1 MYYLHLFNLQ
11 CLKTWIESEISR
23 NNPNIKCPSNGLVCK
38 GGQSVIKMEEIE
50 NIVSHD
56 FLVKHKSA
64 LMDLKIAKNKNL
76 IWCPRPDCNTACNVT
91 DGSTNAVCPTC
102 FKDFCVRCLNDPHFE
117 STCEEMIED
126 FTDLNVKECPTCSLP
141 IQRNRGCRILT
152 CSRCSESF
160 CWDCSK
166 PRKSCACKST
176 LPRQHILT
184 LFSHLVCYFFIYRCV
199 YIECNVWYFCACFI
213 SYGFLLYFSVWP
225 QFYHL
230 YGAEIDDMW
239 YRFFG

>member
-76 IWCPRPDCNTACNVT
+76 IWCPRPDCNTACNVI

-152 CSRCSESF
+152 CSRCSEKF

-166 PRKSCACKST
+166 PKKSCACKWT
-176 LPRQHILT
+176 LTRQQT
-184 LFSHLVCYFFIYRCV
+184 LFFHLVCYFLMYVFV
-199 YIECNVWYFCACFI
+199 YILECNVWYFCACYICFGFI
-213 SYGFLLYFSVWP
+213 LYWVIWP